1 MQELSASLQQ
11 QLCSFQEEMTSE
23 KNVLREE
30 LKLALEELDAVQQKE
45 EQSERLVKQL
55 EEETKSTA
63 EQLSQLEELLRE
75 YVLVGSFLHRTGNM
89 NCLLRVL
96 MSPICTKV
104 GRDTEEH
111 MVQVS
116 IQMLTY
122 VHHTHICK
130 QAW

>member
-1 MQELSASLQQ
+1 MA
-11 QLCSFQEEMTSE
+11 SE
-23 KNVLREE
+23 KNVIREE

-63 EQLSQLEELLRE
+63 EQLSRLEELLRE
-75 YVLVGSFLHRTGNM
+75 YVLVGLFYTGREIGTVSVEFS
-89 NCLLRVL
+89 CHL
-96 MSPICTKV
+96 SICTKV

-111 MVQVS
+111 MVRVYICS
-116 IQMLTY
+116 HMYT
-122 VHHTHICK
+122 THICK